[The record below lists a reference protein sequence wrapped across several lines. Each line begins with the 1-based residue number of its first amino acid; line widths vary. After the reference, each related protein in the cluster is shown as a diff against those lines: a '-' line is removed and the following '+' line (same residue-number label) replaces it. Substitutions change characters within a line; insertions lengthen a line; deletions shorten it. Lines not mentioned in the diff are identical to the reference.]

1 MCAGYVV
8 NVNHRGTLEESS
20 TLGAICYPAARPAA
34 ASEDSMRSKNEVSIT
49 SKLACS
55 AACSASALLTFHAAP
70 SDPLSEKP
78 VYGVNVVIGNCKDTL
93 EASSTLGPECS
104 VAAYP
109 APALEEFDQRRNE
122 ASTTSK
128 LVCTATCSLPAL
140 DIFDNAHVTLHT
152 TSSTCSKDYL
162 LDICDNLASS
172 DPLPEEPVH
181 DENVAIH
188 DRKDTLE
195 ALSTLGPQCSDAAC
209 PAPALEDFD
218 QSHKAASTTLRP
230 ACSAACSASALDT
243 FDNEHLTLHTMSST
257 CFKDYL
263 ADSCD
268 NLSHGTHVCL
278 DGGTDHCSVEP
289 VCVQEKVACLL
300 KDDQM
305 QALLVFTMYC
315 FQHDTTRLCQELS
328 HNAALLTSLSIAY
341 LFSFFA
347 SSIAGMPATGTA
359 ESSARK
365 TTTSPAEL
373 YYLRHSRSCAACASA
388 KRGGGAGS
396 AVSLGGFSIAGM
408 LATRTQECSAVNLS
422 TFSIAGM
429 AASCTPEC

>member
-1 MCAGYVV
+1 MCAGYVA

-34 ASEDSMRSKNEVSIT
+34 APEDSMRSKNEVSIT

-78 VYGVNVVIGNCKDTL
+78 LYGVNVVIGNGKDTL
-93 EASSTLGPECS
+93 VVSSTLGPKCS

-109 APALEEFDQRRNE
+109 APALKDFDQRRNE

-128 LVCTATCSLPAL
+128 LACTATCSLPAL

-162 LDICDNLASS
+162 LGICDNLASG
-172 DPLPEEPVH
+172 DPLSEEPVH

-218 QSHKAASTTLRP
+218 QSHKAASTTLMP

-243 FDNEHLTLHTMSST
+243 FDNEHLTLYTMSST
-257 CFKDYL
+257 CFKCDL
-263 ADSCD
+263 ADSCAK
-268 NLSHGTHVCL
+268 NPSHGTYICL
-278 DGGTDHCSVEP
+278 EGGTDHWSVEP
-289 VCVQEKVACLL
+289 VCVQEDMACLL

-305 QALLVFTMYC
+305 QAFLVFAMHC

-328 HNAALLTSLSIAY
+328 HNAALLTSLTTAY
-341 LFSFFA
+341 LCSFFCLFHCRYA
-347 SSIAGMPATGTA
+347 SNMYG
-359 ESSARK
+359 RK
-365 TTTSPAEL
+365 L
-373 YYLRHSRSCAACASA
+373 GKRNDNFAC
-388 KRGGGAGS
+388 
-396 AVSLGGFSIAGM
+396 
-408 LATRTQECSAVNLS
+408 
-422 TFSIAGM
+422 
-429 AASCTPEC
+429 